1 MSDLENKNIIVT
13 GASGGIGNSIIK
25 KLNKAGANILASGTR
40 TEKLEELK
48 KNFTNIKILKFDI
61 SQSEKIEEFI
71 ENATNE
77 LGGSLD
83 GIINN
88 AGITQDNL
96 AIRMSLDEWQKVIN
110 INLTSTFLMSK
121 FAIKKMLKNKSGKI
135 VNITSVVGHT
145 GNLGQAN
152 YTASKA
158 GIVAM
163 SKSLAIEYAKK
174 NINVNC
180 ISPGF
185 IKTTMTDKI
194 DDKFKEIIVSKIPSA
209 RLGEPDDIANAVL
222 FLSSDQSSYIN
233 GETLHVNGGMYM
245 A

>member
-1 MSDLENKNIIVT
+1 MK
-13 GASGGIGNSIIK
+13 IK
-25 KLNKAGANILASGTR
+25 I
-40 TEKLEELK
+40 LK
-48 KNFTNIKILKFDI
+48 KNFTNIKTLTFDI
-61 SQSEKIEEFI
+61 SQSDKVEEFV

-96 AIRMSLDEWQKVIN
+96 AIRMSLEEWQKVID
-110 INLTSTFLMSK
+110 INLTSTFLISK

-135 VNITSVVGHT
+135 INITSVVGHT

-158 GIVAM
+158 GIIAM

-174 NINVNC
+174 NQIQFKV
-180 ISPGF
+180 IEPK
-185 IKTTMTDKI
+185 IK
-194 DDKFKEIIVSKIPSA
+194 KFQIK
-209 RLGEPDDIANAVL
+209 
-222 FLSSDQSSYIN
+222 SYADN
-233 GETLHVNGGMYM
+233 FTKN
-245 A
+245 